1 MDTKQWKICAAYYLL
16 STRYVE
22 HGSSRL
28 TNSRYKKKSPNHYFT
43 KRTILSLSLLVGKN
57 CWDIINEI
65 LPLTSPLCVITSSI
79 NYVVQLR

>member
-43 KRTILSLSLLVGKN
+43 KRTILSLSL
-57 CWDIINEI
+57 
-65 LPLTSPLCVITSSI
+65 SI
-79 NYVVQLR
+79 GRQELLRHYQRDFTAYFTFVCDH